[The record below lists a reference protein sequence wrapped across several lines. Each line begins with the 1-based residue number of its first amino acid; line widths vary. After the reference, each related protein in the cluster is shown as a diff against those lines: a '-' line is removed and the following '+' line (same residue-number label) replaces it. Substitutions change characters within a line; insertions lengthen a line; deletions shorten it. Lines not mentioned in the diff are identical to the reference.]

1 MSFDEQPTVPQGAAP
16 ELGQDTELILMD
28 AGLDWDE
35 ISAMRATGSAR
46 LMDLQLVG
54 KRALVT
60 GSSSGIGTGI
70 AKVLAAEGASV
81 VVHGRNAERTER
93 VRAELEASGA
103 TGGLDARRPRHRRG
117 RRGRSPT
124 PRSRAFGG
132 IDILVNNAGGGADL
146 PNPSWFS
153 TDLAVVARH
162 LPEERDGGRPPDP
175 PPHARHEGAGLGPH
189 HPDRQH
195 GRHGADLGPARL
207 RGREG
212 SDAGD
217 GARLSKALKGSGV
230 TVNTVTPGMIWTE
243 GLEDFLRKFAAK
255 RGWDDIQQA
264 ADYILKGTGQTV
276 LRIGQPE
283 DIANAVAYL
292 ASPVADFVNG
302 VNMHLDGGG
311 TANIY

>member
-1 MSFDEQPTVPQGAAP
+1 
-16 ELGQDTELILMD
+16 
-28 AGLDWDE
+28 
-35 ISAMRATGSAR
+35 
-46 LMDLQLVG
+46 MDLRLAG
-54 KRALVT
+54 RRALVT

-70 AKVLAAEGASV
+70 AKVLAAEGALV

-103 TGGLDARRPRHRRG
+103 QVAATLGDLATDDGASAVGEAALA
-117 RRGRSPT
+117 
-124 PRSRAFGG
+124 AFGG
-132 IDILVNNAGGGADL
+132 IDILVNNAGGGAEVA
-146 PNPSWFS
+146 NPSWFT
-153 TDLAVVARH
+153 TDLSAWLDTYQKNVMA
-162 LPEERDGGRPPDP
+162 
-175 PPHARHEGAGLGPH
+175 A
-189 HPDRQH
+189 
-195 GRHGADLGPARL
+195 ARL
-207 RGREG
+207 THRLTPGMKERGWGRIIQIG
-212 SDAGD
+212 SMAGTMPTSAQPD
-217 GARLSKALKGSGV
+217 YAAAKAAMLAMSLGLSKALKGTGN

-243 GLEDFLRKFAAK
+243 GLADFLRKFAAK

-283 DIANAVAYL
+283 DIACAVAYL